1 MMITS
6 PKGAFELRNQKIGTV
21 SADTIGVTLTM
32 TATVSIE
39 TSAGSATYV
48 DQQVVQQVPI
58 AIFASAAKTVAQD
71 IPVDAN

>member
-1 MMITS
+1 MLVTS

-21 SADTIGVTLTM
+21 SADTIGITLTL

-39 TSAGSATYV
+39 TAAGSGVYV

-58 AIFASAAKTVAQD
+58 AIFASDTKTVAQE
-71 IPVDAN
+71 IPVDSN